1 DEEISRKLLRRS
13 ALSAGEQ
20 ALRRQLQAD
29 QPDPDNHHAQSS
41 VTRRVSTARQQWQK
55 EEQYN
60 DLTAAI
66 LRSLKVPFKDFFI
79 EKHFNEVTQAKRARA
94 GFVVDLYGPVRG
106 FFFGAT
112 VDSFDYKFWRP
123 ELIKQD
129 FRIFWQILRGDF
141 ELSQLYLFEGW
152 NGERPE
158 TSWKPLLRDLELW
171 EAVTDLPKA
180 KRGVKLVQ
188 ALSGPAKEAVQ
199 SLTVSDLIAE
209 DGLKKVTK
217 ALKDA
222 FAPYQETAL
231 PRAMESAIF
240 GAARSHKESLP
251 EYIVRFQQAQATL
264 RSEGVDL
271 PNKAAGYLLYR
282 QANLDRDSEAKLT
295 TWLQGTFFGEQEP
308 EQDEEDEWPE
318 DGDDYFPVWDE
329 AQDSVEPD
337 ENDVIDE
344 EDLVDVLASYQD
356 VRQALKQTRNVRGF
370 YPPRFPGAKGK
381 KGHGKGSSFGPVPGK
396 GKGPVTE
403 FFTESVPD
411 AKVSFLTSD
420 HSSADVPFVGVIT
433 SSAEAIVDTAAQEG
447 LIGRPALLRLFE
459 ALRKFGLKGR
469 WTGEASEARG
479 IGGAAKTLGVVEV
492 PVGIGRVPGVV
503 ALTVVTEDV
512 ILQSAFL
519 TLDMVLAATDKGQA
533 YRNYL
538 ESKKPTAMTPLGMAS
553 GSFLEFERAEENL
566 TLMETQVG
574 DLDQTTQNYVRA
586 MISEYRRLKLYEEET
601 RHQSRTFASKQN
613 RTDWEKAASNLKA
626 TAIELNNYQAMLVV
640 QRNQDVKD
648 PLDGMTTKRGKV
660 LKRASPNV
668 LDCWIKERQP
678 FCEDYV
684 VAYIVLNEPNLVIGA
699 EFPENYAEADSNVLA
714 QAVKNYLIE
723 SFPPVPKLRLK
734 LNGITEFEAWKL
746 MESKRPGHIILDVGN
761 VRNNLDMACRLA
773 RHQHGQGGT
782 YAMYLDPKQGP
793 YFEKHHGWQHA
804 IKELGASYET
814 ANGATVLRSRKRTSP
829 NGSVEAFPV
838 EVASPEQEA
847 GQEGQDEN
855 GVQVQEPTLREKE
868 AIEKLHRNLGH
879 PNNKELSRVLAL
891 SRAKPRLVR
900 WAAQEHY
907 CPNCA
912 AHGVLIAD
920 QGTEFLANFKAKCSD
935 LGIVLHTIG
944 ARAPHQQGRTER
956 HGALF
961 KAVFQKAVWD
971 CPPQDHHEWRL
982 LLRETEAAK
991 NKSFNRSGFSPVQRM
1006 MGHAPRT
1013 NGEVMSD
1020 DIIDPA
1026 FLGQGQEMEKLL
1038 SARRAAQKA
1047 FVEINTSEAVKT
1059 ALRSRS
1065 RVHRRFAPGEVVFVW
1080 RSWKEKGV
1088 LKPSWVGPAV
1098 VLMPEGANAYV
1109 NTQGRLWKV
1118 CNEHLRLGT
1127 SDEVRG
1133 IEAVHEVF
1141 EDLKQRFDRAGSRII
1156 EDHTQDPLPESRKR
1170 MAKLEKRTEKD

>member
-1 DEEISRKLLRRS
+1 MSNEPST
-13 ALSAGEQ
+13 
-20 ALRRQLQAD
+20 
-29 QPDPDNHHAQSS
+29 PD
-41 VTRRVSTARQQWQK
+41 K
-55 EEQYN
+55 
-60 DLTAAI
+60 
-66 LRSLKVPFKDFFI
+66 
-79 EKHFNEVTQAKRARA
+79 
-94 GFVVDLYGPVRG
+94 
-106 FFFGAT
+106 
-112 VDSFDYKFWRP
+112 
-123 ELIKQD
+123 
-129 FRIFWQILRGDF
+129 
-141 ELSQLYLFEGW
+141 
-152 NGERPE
+152 
-158 TSWKPLLRDLELW
+158 
-171 EAVTDLPKA
+171 
-180 KRGVKLVQ
+180 
-188 ALSGPAKEAVQ
+188 
-199 SLTVSDLIAE
+199 
-209 DGLKKVTK
+209 
-217 ALKDA
+217 
-222 FAPYQETAL
+222 
-231 PRAMESAIF
+231 
-240 GAARSHKESLP
+240 
-251 EYIVRFQQAQATL
+251 
-264 RSEGVDL
+264 
-271 PNKAAGYLLYR
+271 
-282 QANLDRDSEAKLT
+282 
-295 TWLQGTFFGEQEP
+295 
-308 EQDEEDEWPE
+308 
-318 DGDDYFPVWDE
+318 
-329 AQDSVEPD
+329 
-337 ENDVIDE
+337 
-344 EDLVDVLASYQD
+344 
-356 VRQALKQTRNVRGF
+356 
-370 YPPRFPGAKGK
+370 
-381 KGHGKGSSFGPVPGK
+381 
-396 GKGPVTE
+396 
-403 FFTESVPD
+403 
-411 AKVSFLTSD
+411 
-420 HSSADVPFVGVIT
+420 
-433 SSAEAIVDTAAQEG
+433 
-447 LIGRPALLRLFE
+447 
-459 ALRKFGLKGR
+459 
-469 WTGEASEARG
+469 
-479 IGGAAKTLGVVEV
+479 
-492 PVGIGRVPGVV
+492 
-503 ALTVVTEDV
+503 
-512 ILQSAFL
+512 
-519 TLDMVLAATDKGQA
+519 
-533 YRNYL
+533 
-538 ESKKPTAMTPLGMAS
+538 
-553 GSFLEFERAEENL
+553 
-566 TLMETQVG
+566 
-574 DLDQTTQNYVRA
+574 
-586 MISEYRRLKLYEEET
+586 
-601 RHQSRTFASKQN
+601 
-613 RTDWEKAASNLKA
+613 
-626 TAIELNNYQAMLVV
+626 
-640 QRNQDVKD
+640 
-648 PLDGMTTKRGKV
+648 
-660 LKRASPNV
+660 
-668 LDCWIKERQP
+668 
-678 FCEDYV
+678 
-684 VAYIVLNEPNLVIGA
+684 AYIVLNEPNLVIGA

-912 AHGVLIAD
+912 AHGAPKAVRPSMVPRSYAPNAVVGVDLFQLLNFDGTDQFWMLNMVCHGTSFQLCERVKSKEPPEVWAAFSRSWGRLLGWPQVLIAD

-1170 MAKLEKRTEKD
+1170 MAKLEKRTEKDWREDSREHDWKSPRRQLSFLLWCWTQSPWQKCRRPQRLSKLPFLWKLTRRSARGREPQVPRSQRWKKAQALLKQCRRGLQERQESMPEWQLQMQTRTWMEFLSLKPELPNQEAGQLQALGHRGPGSRTTR